1 MQSVVERDYSNYKE
15 VSGANNDEGL
25 AIANL
30 RIALQIIDALAKKG
44 IAELFPIQ
52 VDMANIQ
59 KKKEEAKA
67 LKELKAK
74 AQQKGSFEVLGS
86 RKVERNKGS
95 LS

>member
-52 VDMANIQ
+52 VTCICC
-59 KKKEEAKA
+59 
-67 LKELKAK
+67 
-74 AQQKGSFEVLGS
+74 VH
-86 RKVERNKGS
+86 
-95 LS
+95 